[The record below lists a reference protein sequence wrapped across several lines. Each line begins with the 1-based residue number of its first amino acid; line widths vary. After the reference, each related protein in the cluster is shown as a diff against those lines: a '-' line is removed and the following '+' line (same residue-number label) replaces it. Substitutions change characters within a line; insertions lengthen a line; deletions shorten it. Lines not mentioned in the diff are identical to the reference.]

1 MHTTHPAKYR
11 RAAALVCCLLY
22 CLFMALSFVY
32 LAKEAHHDCAG
43 HDCAV
48 CATLRLLSNLL
59 RAAAPAAAAAAWAAP
74 TLLSGNIGR
83 PRNSG
88 ADPITLVLQNVKL
101 SE

>member
-1 MHTTHPAKYR
+1 MHITHPAKRR
-11 RAAALVCCLLY
+11 RAAAIVCCLLY
-22 CLFMALSFVY
+22 CLFMALSFAY

-59 RAAAPAAAAAAWAAP
+59 RAAAPAAAAAWAAAC
-74 TLLSGNIGR
+74 LLSGNTGR
-83 PRNSG
+83 PCNSG
-88 ADPITLVLQNVKL
+88 AGRLTLVLQNVKL